1 MLIKLILVNS
11 YHFIRY
17 KCKITHCLDS
27 QTSEYLSTIVLND
40 NEKLL
45 TEVLKVLIGVGTFTS
60 TSSFDTQ
67 SLQFVTKIE
76 FKKSLCQDICNFLH
90 FTLQFYTVST
100 FCWNSKLLHTRQW
113 FKKMGQLYLSI
124 VEKYFSVEVTHNLHI
139 FLMNNTPSKSYS
151 VDFIH
156 YKYCFPFHIEQID
169 VQSLAFYIL

>member
-17 KCKITHCLDS
+17 KCKISHCLDS

-76 FKKSLCQDICNFLH
+76 FKKSLCR
-90 FTLQFYTVST
+90 T
-100 FCWNSKLLHTRQW
+100 F
-113 FKKMGQLYLSI
+113 
-124 VEKYFSVEVTHNLHI
+124 VT
-139 FLMNNTPSKSYS
+139 
-151 VDFIH
+151 
-156 YKYCFPFHIEQID
+156 
-169 VQSLAFYIL
+169 FYILLCSSIQCPLSVGIRS